1 MRDDIFTRSSDGTG
15 GEPTPGYHIVIV
27 TLDAHAA
34 GPAARVS
41 ERLAKDFPGLTVTVH
56 AAAQWA
62 ENPAALEAARRDV
75 MQGDIIVANLLFIEE
90 HVQAILPQLKARR
103 DDCDAMIGVIAD
115 GEVVR
120 LTRMGDLDMSK
131 PASGLMGLLKKLRG
145 GAKGD
150 NPAKPQSGE
159 KQMAMLRRLP
169 KILRFIPGKAQDLR
183 AWFLTMQY
191 WLGGSDDNVE
201 QMIRFLISRYAHEA
215 RWRGVKSAAPI
226 DYPDVGLYHPDLP
239 DRITTRLEDLP
250 APAAPVGT
258 VGILMLRSY
267 ILAGDTAHY
276 DAAIRALEDRGLRVI
291 PGFAGGLDGRP
302 AIEAYFRDAGGVRI
316 DTMVSLTGFSLIGGP
331 AYNDSDA
338 AVEVL
343 SALDVPYVAAH
354 PLEFQT
360 LAQWAESGQG
370 LGPVET
376 TMLIALPEIDGATNP
391 TVFAGRHGE
400 VACKGCKEGCHNP
413 CATRAMAACPERIE
427 RLAARIER
435 LTRLRRQRTAE
446 RKVAVVLFGFPPNAG
461 AVGTAAYLNVF
472 ESLFNTLHRMK
483 AEGYDLE
490 PPATVEALRTAVL
503 EGNAEALGQEANV
516 AAHVPADD
524 IVRGTPWL
532 KEIEAVW
539 GPAPGRIRSDGR
551 GVFILGAQFGKV
563 FVGIQPTFGYEGD
576 PMRLLFEKG
585 FAPTHAFSAFY
596 LWLKNNFAADVVLHF
611 GMHGALE
618 FMPGKQS
625 GMGAADW
632 PDRLIGDMPNVY
644 LYASNNPSEA
654 TLAKRRVGA
663 VTVTHLTP
671 PLAASGLYKGL
682 LELKDS
688 VKRWRSL
695 DLDAGERAD
704 LAALIAD
711 QAAAVDMDG
720 SDPDTLWLTLLET
733 EDALIPDGL
742 HVVGR
747 PMDADQ
753 RAEYLRVMAD
763 QSPETRAHVDHMLAQ
778 ENELPAIMRALGGRF
793 IKPVPG
799 GDLIRSPQVMPT
811 GRNIHAFDPFRM
823 PTAFA
828 MQEGRSQ
835 AALLI
840 ETHATM
846 PRSVALVLWG
856 SDNIKSDGVPIAQAL
871 ALMGAQPRFDSFG
884 RLSGADLIP
893 LEELGRPRVDV
904 VMTLSGIFR
913 DLLPLQTRMLAEAA
927 YKAATAD
934 EPRELNFIKAHAE
947 DYAAKMGVDIEDAAL
962 RVFSNAEGAYGS
974 NVNVMVDSSAWGE
987 EDDLADAYEARKSF
1001 AYGRNGKAKAN
1012 PKLLQSAL
1020 KDVDIAYQNL
1030 ESVELGVTTVDHYF
1044 DTLGGIARAVKR
1056 ARGGTDAAIYI
1067 GDQTRGSAKVRTLQ
1081 EQVALETRSRS
1092 LNPKWFEGMLKHG
1105 SEGVRQIEAQVTNTL
1120 GWSATTGQVEPW
1132 VYQRLSET
1140 FVLDAE
1146 MRKRLADLNPKAS
1159 ARMAG
1164 RLLEAS
1170 DRNYWQ
1176 PDEETL
1182 AALQAAADEI
1192 EDRLEG
1198 IAAE

>member
-1 MRDDIFTRSSDGTG
+1 MRDDIFTRSGGGSG
-15 GEPTPGYHIVIV
+15 GESAPGYRIVIV

-41 ERLAKDFPGLTVTVH
+41 ERLARDFPGLSVTVH

-62 ENPAALEAARRDV
+62 ENPAALEAAREDV
-75 MQGDIIVANLLFIEE
+75 LRGDIIVANLLFIEE

-103 DDCDAMIGVIAD
+103 DACDAMIGVIAD
-115 GEVVR
+115 GEVVK
-120 LTRMGDLDMSK
+120 LTKMGDLDMSR
-131 PASGLMGLLKKLRG
+131 PASGLMGMLKKLRG
-145 GAKGD
+145 GGKDGA
-150 NPAKPQSGE
+150 PAPQSGE
-159 KQMAMLRRLP
+159 RQMAMLRRLP
-169 KILRFIPGKAQDLR
+169 KILRWIPGKAQDLR

-201 QMIRFLISRYAHEA
+201 QMIRFLVSRYAHEKD
-215 RWRGVKSAAPI
+215 WRGVKAAAPI
-226 DYPDVGLYHPDLP
+226 DYPDLGLYHPDLA
-239 DRITTRLEDLP
+239 DRITTTLTDLP
-250 APAAPVGT
+250 APAQPVAT
-258 VGILMLRSY
+258 VGLLMLRSY

-276 DAAIRALEDRGLRVI
+276 DAVIRSLEARGLRVI
-291 PGFAGGLDGRP
+291 PAFAGGLDGRP
-302 AIEAYFRDAGGVRI
+302 AIDAYFRSGHGVRI
-316 DTMVSLTGFSLIGGP
+316 DAMISLTGFSLIGGP

-338 AVEVL
+338 AVKVL
-343 SALDVPYVAAH
+343 AELDIPYVAAH

-360 LAQWAESGQG
+360 LAQWAASPQG

-391 TVFAGRHGE
+391 TVFAGRHGTE
-400 VACKGCKEGCHNP
+400 RCAGCKEGCHDP
-413 CATRAMAACPERIE
+413 CPTRAMAPCPERIE
-427 RLAARIER
+427 RLAARTER
-435 LTRLRRQRTAE
+435 LARLRRSRTAD

-472 ESLFNTLHRMK
+472 ESLFNALHRMK

-490 PPATVEALRTAVL
+490 PPATVDDLRRAVL
-503 EGNAEALGQEANV
+503 EGNAELHGQEANV

-532 KEIEAVW
+532 KEVEAVW

-576 PMRLLFEKG
+576 PMRLLFDRG

-596 LWLKNNFAADVVLHF
+596 LWLKNAFRADVVLHF

-654 TLAKRRVGA
+654 TLAKRRSGA

-688 VKRWRSL
+688 VKRWRELLPDSP
-695 DLDAGERAD
+695 ERAD
-704 LAALIAD
+704 LAALITD

-720 SDPDTLWLTLLET
+720 GDPDRLWLKLLET

-742 HVVGR
+742 HVLGR
-747 PMDADQ
+747 PMDAAQ
-753 RAEYLRVMAD
+753 RAEHLQYMAD
-763 QSPETRAHVDHMLAQ
+763 QSPETRARVDRLLS
-778 ENELPAIMRALGGRF
+778 EDPELPALMRALGGRF
-793 IKPVPG
+793 ISPVPG
-799 GDLIRSPQVMPT
+799 GDLIRSPQVLPT

-828 MQEGRSQ
+828 MQDGTKQ
-835 AALLI
+835 AELLLA
-840 ETHATM
+840 THGGL

-871 ALMGAQPRFDSFG
+871 ALMGAKPRFDSFG

-893 LEELGRPRVDV
+893 LEDLGRPRIDV

-927 YKAATAD
+927 WKAATAD
-934 EPRELNFIKAHAE
+934 EPREMNFIRAHAE
-947 DYAAKMGVDIEDAAL
+947 DYAARAGVDIEEAAL

-974 NVNVMVDSSAWGE
+974 NVNVLVDSSAWGE

-1001 AYGRNGKAKAN
+1001 AYGRNGKARAN

-1056 ARGGTDAAIYI
+1056 ARGTDAAIYI
-1067 GDQTRGSAKVRTLQ
+1067 GDQTRGAAKVRTLQ

-1140 FVLDAE
+1140 FVLDPE
-1146 MRKRLADLNPKAS
+1146 MRQRLLDLNPKAS